1 MLPSLDRPL
10 AIVWTVA
17 EGEEMVAFR
26 LWSCSSTL
34 VLLEQGLEGTLA
46 VCGSQV
52 AGHNAW
58 DGTEATEPLLA
69 GDGREVKLLQLQ
81 WCLHSFW
88 VPSLYREKRL
98 TQLHS

>member
-46 VCGSQV
+46 DLRWQAIMLGM
-52 AGHNAW
+52 
-58 DGTEATEPLLA
+58 E
-69 GDGREVKLLQLQ
+69 RKLQNL
-81 WCLHSFW
+81 F
-88 VPSLYREKRL
+88 SLEMEEKSSCCNCYGVFIAL
-98 TQLHS
+98 GALFI